1 MLLKIKYK
9 KILIH
14 SIMSIVDFYIDKN
27 KITIFSKNNC
37 SFCVKACQLLNQ
49 SNIEY
54 ININIDHLDN
64 SNNFFQLLK
73 DKTNHKTLP
82 NIFVNGIH
90 IGGYSELKKKHE
102 YGNLLN
108 VNSFSY
114 ICNFCGK
121 EFNTGTFNCDCFQQS
136 YDDWGRPI

>member
-1 MLLKIKYK
+1 
-9 KILIH
+9 
-14 SIMSIVDFYIDKN
+14 MSIVDFYIDKN

-37 SFCVKACQLLNQ
+37 NFCVKACQLLNQ
-49 SNIEY
+49 SNIDY
-54 ININIDHLDN
+54 ININIDHIDN

-121 EFNTGTFNCDCFQQS
+121 
-136 YDDWGRPI
+136 RI